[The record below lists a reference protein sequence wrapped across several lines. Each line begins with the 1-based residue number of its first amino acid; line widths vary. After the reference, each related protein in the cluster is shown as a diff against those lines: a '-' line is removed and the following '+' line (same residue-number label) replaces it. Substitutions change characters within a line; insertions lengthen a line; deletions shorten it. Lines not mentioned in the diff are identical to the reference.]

1 MFTLSTWCIWCL
13 TCFSVATWVT
23 ISLVV
28 DGKYLRIDFSNT
40 VSPQNFVS
48 WVTVQEGH
56 KISAHFGGKQSFYNH
71 KVSSK
76 YNDLKIIFLL
86 FHLKLKLACILYL
99 NFSTCYLYFFLQFLF
114 SKLFLDNIIFL
125 KWLLTSRH

>member
-1 MFTLSTWCIWCL
+1 MSKYVSQWQHELPFL
-13 TCFSVATWVT
+13 F
-23 ISLVV
+23 VV

-40 VSPQNFVS
+40 VSPQTFVS

-76 YNDLKIIFLL
+76 
-86 FHLKLKLACILYL
+86 
-99 NFSTCYLYFFLQFLF
+99 
-114 SKLFLDNIIFL
+114 NIMI
-125 KWLLTSRH
+125 

>member
-1 MFTLSTWCIWCL
+1 M
-13 TCFSVATWVT
+13 ATWVT

-56 KISAHFGGKQSFYNH
+56 KISAHFGGKQSFYNN
-71 KVSSK
+71 KVSSI
-76 YNDLKIIFLL
+76 YNDLKN
-86 FHLKLKLACILYL
+86 YL
-99 NFSTCYLYFFLQFLF
+99 SFVSFEI
-114 SKLFLDNIIFL
+114 K
-125 KWLLTSRH
+125 TSLHFIP